1 MKDRGLKLLPT
12 GLFCL
17 LLGCSQY
24 QSKPLT
30 EQAVQQ
36 QLETPTAQ
44 QLSIQ
49 AAQIKHPLLKPVA
62 FNIQDGLSPDE
73 AAILAVLRNPELR
86 AARDRH
92 GIANAQLLQA
102 GLLPN
107 PTFSYNFAALSGG
120 LDQGKV
126 TGLGLGLGWEVTSL
140 ITKSNKLTAAEAE
153 QQAVDLHIAWQEWQ
167 IAQAAK
173 SAAYQLLVYS
183 KQQLLLEEMLQRL
196 ESNRVQ
202 IQQAAVEGLVTELD
216 RVAAISAKNG
226 VDVRLQA
233 VMQQKNQQQQRLN
246 RFNDQLSDML
256 NLMVNGLRAGY
267 STMQAMEAVSKEL
280 PSPISDEFRRVVQ
293 EMQIGI
299 PLETALENLLRRI
312 PSPDLDFVV
321 TAINVQREV
330 GGNLSE
336 ILDTISF
343 TIRERVRIK
352 GEVRTLTAQ
361 VRTSGTV
368 LSFIPFGLTLVLWFL
383 NPTYLMS
390 FSDAG
395 PLCTSIIACV
405 VIGLVGSGYF
415 VMMRI
420 ADIEV

>member
-1 MKDRGLKLLPT
+1 MDLTTIIIVGGIVIIVLLIIGLVVSINSERSMVEQRLN
-12 GLFCL
+12 
-17 LLGCSQY
+17 QY
-24 QSKPLT
+24 
-30 EQAVQQ
+30 
-36 QLETPTAQ
+36 LEGSETREEERQ
-44 QLSIQ
+44 MQR
-49 AAQIKHPLLKPVA
+49 
-62 FNIQDGLSPDE
+62 
-73 AAILAVLRNPELR
+73 AVLTDWVSRRVE
-86 AARDRH
+86 
-92 GIANAQLLQA
+92 
-102 GLLPN
+102 
-107 PTFSYNFAALSGG
+107 
-120 LDQGKV
+120 K
-126 TGLGLGLGWEVTSL
+126 TSF
-140 ITKSNKLTAAEAE
+140 
-153 QQAVDLHIAWQEWQ
+153 
-167 IAQAAK
+167 
-173 SAAYQLLVYS
+173 
-183 KQQLLLEEMLQRL
+183 
-196 ESNRVQ
+196 
-202 IQQAAVEGLVTELD
+202 GD
-216 RVAAISAKNG
+216 RVARDLARADLKIKVGEYFALIFIAMLAGGAVAWLVGNRHPVSFVIGMVLGFVAPRLY
-226 VDVRLQA
+226 VSRQQRVRLN
-233 VMQQKNQQQQRLN
+233 K
-246 RFNDQLSDML
+246 FNDQLSDML

-299 PLETALENLLRRI
+299 TIETALDNLLRRI

-352 GEVRTLTAQ
+352 GEIRSLTAQ

-368 LSFIPFGLTLVLWFL
+368 LSLIPFGLTLILWFL
-383 NPTYLMS
+383 NPEYLMS

-395 PLCTSIIACV
+395 TYCAAIVGCV